1 MSSPSYGE
9 MVRESRIVDRLTA
22 SFFDGD
28 DWWQR
33 VVAAGVLVPHL
44 VVFAAVALQPGRLP
58 LRADSGIFEY
68 AGWFVAQGAT
78 LYTELWE
85 VKLPLAYQT
94 PAALALLAGGDPLV
108 THLLNVGLTVAVS
121 VGAAVLVGALVD
133 DITGNGRAA
142 ALAGVSVLLLPGY
155 FYLPAYGFKSKF
167 YVVFTGLLAVWLARR
182 GNYAP
187 SGAAAAACVGY
198 YQAAAVFPLVAVGL
212 TFQHGSIR
220 GAARTVAGG
229 VGMTALTVAP
239 VVWAGAG
246 EALVTEAIL
255 VPLIVDSGEQA
266 FLQLVVEGVGDFGL
280 AAPAVVVG
288 VAGVALAVR
297 AYGWRETWWIVA
309 GAAWFAFVVFA
320 FDYDNYPDLV
330 PGLVFVAVG
339 VGVVYDRLPS
349 RSCRTLL
356 TLGVTACIVVNL
368 VLVVAMGG
376 LFGGYGITP
385 AEPLSELESTTH
397 ETGLGDGYA
406 VERPDVR
413 YLFWNGIESE
423 TCHVRLSTTE
433 LRWIQLT
440 DSPLI
445 DTRCGDLNVAL
456 SHL

>member
-9 MVRESRIVDRLTA
+9 RLRESRLVGRLTT
-22 SFFDGD
+22 SVFGGD
-28 DWWQR
+28 DWWRR
-33 VVAAGVLVPHL
+33 VVAAVVLIPNL

-68 AGWFVAQGAT
+68 AGWFLAHGAT

-85 VKLPLAYQT
+85 IKLPLAYQT

-133 DITGNGRAA
+133 DVTANGRAA

-182 GNYAP
+182 ERYAL

-198 YQAAAVFPLVAVGL
+198 YQAAAVFPVLAVGL
-212 TFQHGSIR
+212 ALQYGSVR
-220 GAARTVAGG
+220 GAAEAVAGG

-246 EALVTEAIL
+246 EALVTEAVL
-255 VPLIVDSGEQA
+255 VPLVVDSGEQA
-266 FLQLVVEGVGDFGL
+266 FLRLVVEGVGDFGV
-280 AAPAVVVG
+280 AAPVVAAGAV
-288 VAGVALAVR
+288 GVALAVT
-297 AYGWRETWWIVA
+297 AYGWRETWWVVA

-320 FDYDNYPDLV
+320 FDYDNYPDLI
-330 PGLVFVAVG
+330 PGLMFVAVG

-349 RSCRTLL
+349 RSYRTVL
-356 TLGVTACIVVNL
+356 TVVVTACIVANL
-368 VLVVAMGG
+368 VLVVGMGG
-376 LFGGYGITP
+376 LFGGYGIAP
-385 AEPLSELESTTH
+385 ADPLSELESTTH

-445 DTRCGDLNVAL
+445 DTQCGDLGVAL